1 MVKVKS
7 KQMKWFIQD
16 HVESREKL
24 MCEPGNLAPEP
35 VTLTI
40 ILYCAN
46 NSLFSYYLLALC
58 VACRILVARIK
69 PLHHALAAQI
79 LTTEP
84 SGKSHNWLFKSTIQ

>member
-16 HVESREKL
+16 HVASREKL
-24 MCEPGNLAPEP
+24 MYKPGNLAPEP

-46 NSLFSYYLLALC
+46 NSFFSYYLLALC
-58 VACRILVARIK
+58 VASI
-69 PLHHALAAQI
+69 PDQGSNLHTMHWQ
-79 LTTEP
+79 
-84 SGKSHNWLFKSTIQ
+84 HRF